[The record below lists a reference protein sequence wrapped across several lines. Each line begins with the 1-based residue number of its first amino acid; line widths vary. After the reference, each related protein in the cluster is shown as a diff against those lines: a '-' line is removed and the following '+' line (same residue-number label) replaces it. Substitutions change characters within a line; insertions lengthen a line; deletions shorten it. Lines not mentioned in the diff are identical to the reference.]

1 MPGSLPVESSVHALS
16 LHPSAP
22 MNPPL
27 ETHPMIDLT
36 RLNGHRLV
44 VNCDLLKFVEATPD
58 TTLTLVTGEKLIVRE
73 SCDQLIA
80 LAAQW
85 RSHILT
91 TAWPDAAHAFAAKP
105 SFDTAHPVGLHQP
118 GHGTEHSS

>member
-1 MPGSLPVESSVHALS
+1 
-16 LHPSAP
+16 
-22 MNPPL
+22 
-27 ETHPMIDLT
+27 MIDLT

-44 VNCDLLKFVEATPD
+44 LNCDLLKFVEATPD

-85 RSHILT
+85 RAHILT
-91 TAWPDAAHAFAAKP
+91 TAWPDAAHAFAAK
-105 SFDTAHPVGLHQP
+105 SGFDAVHPVELHQP
-118 GHGTEHSS
+118 AHGTDHSS